1 MRDSC
6 YRGGIFPA
14 VVRKCVFLLKYRYF
28 ISLSATV
35 MAQEACLFDLFFF
48 PTFLTD

>member
-1 MRDSC
+1 MRDSTEGAFSLLLC
-6 YRGGIFPA
+6 
-14 VVRKCVFLLKYRYF
+14 RKCVFLLKYRYF